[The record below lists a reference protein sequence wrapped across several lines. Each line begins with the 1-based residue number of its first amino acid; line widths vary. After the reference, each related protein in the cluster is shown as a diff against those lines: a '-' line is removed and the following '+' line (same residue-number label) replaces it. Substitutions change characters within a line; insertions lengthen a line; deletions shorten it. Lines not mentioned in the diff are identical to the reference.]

1 MDLLDIVNAVYLPTL
16 KESAENIIKNK
27 ILKALKFIS
36 SNKVLRPDGIINI
49 ILKLLLLDLLLMY
62 F

>member
-1 MDLLDIVNAVYLPTL
+1 MNLLDIVNAVYLPAL
-16 KESAENIIKNK
+16 KELAENITKDK
-27 ILKALKFIS
+27 ILKALKFMG
-36 SNKVLRPDGIINI
+36 SNKALKPDGIINM